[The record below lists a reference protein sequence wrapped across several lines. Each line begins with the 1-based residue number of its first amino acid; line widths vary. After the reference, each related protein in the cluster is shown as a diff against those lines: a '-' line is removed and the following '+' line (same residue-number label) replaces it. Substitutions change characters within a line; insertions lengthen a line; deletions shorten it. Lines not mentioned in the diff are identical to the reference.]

1 MNRNQIEKVLM
12 KDEKVLYTY
21 KPMFIKTVIITVTCY
36 LFTLLF
42 VLLALLIPASAES
55 MEINVTGG
63 IVALAV
69 IGITVFFGVVL
80 LLLALAYRNKFYA
93 VTNKRFIIQSGL
105 LGIDFSSIPISGV
118 QFISVNVSVL
128 DKILGKG
135 TGTVSFGT
143 VSTPVTPGQG
153 AKFNFLNIYD
163 VYENYRIFKELSDKA
178 QTEDK

>member
-21 KPMFIKTVIITVTCY
+21 KPMFIKTVIITVICY

-93 VTNKRFIIQSGL
+93 VTNKRFIIQRGL

-135 TGTVSFGT
+135 TG
-143 VSTPVTPGQG
+143 TPVTPGQG